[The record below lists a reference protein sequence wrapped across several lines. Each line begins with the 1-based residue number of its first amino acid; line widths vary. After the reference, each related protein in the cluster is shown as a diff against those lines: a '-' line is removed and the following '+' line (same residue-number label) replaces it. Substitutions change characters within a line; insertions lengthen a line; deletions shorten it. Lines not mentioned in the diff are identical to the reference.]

1 VEHRLRRYGAVF
13 IIPAIYLLL
22 ALATTFP
29 FVVHPQQTLTA
40 PLLGDVAGSVAK
52 YQTLIR
58 EEGNPFAG
66 PHLVTIGYP
75 YGVSIPAGVDRIAF
89 PYVAF
94 MWGASLL
101 LGPVAAHGLLTV
113 LGYTLTAVITFL
125 FVRRVTGSNGAG
137 LVAGL
142 AYGFWPHM
150 YLIAAAAPA
159 YMHMWMFILPLWAWF
174 ELAMAPTPPRGLIAG
189 VAALPAIFWTPYYL
203 LHVSVI
209 IGACLTVV
217 VVRALV
223 LRQAGGRR
231 LASVGVALAV
241 PLLAVAA
248 STVVLGLSGHSG
260 VPTRALEDAFQESAH
275 PLMYLLPGH
284 GSIWG
289 PAPYQLLVRLVPRA
303 EYVNS
308 YLGISVIVLAL
319 VALAAAFRDWLRGRT
334 AALTSPTVVATL
346 LAGAVAVSCFLFSL
360 PPHLAGNRIPMPD
373 ALVIAVQPAFRAGQ
387 RFVMPLMGGMAV
399 LAGLGSSAI
408 LRRIR
413 WPQLVPLVAVGLAL
427 VVGLDLFARHY
438 DGYTGRPDSVTAIPQ
453 LPALAALANEPYGA
467 TFEFVNRGRINIM
480 SGINPCLLQPQHGK
494 TLVDTCGLV
503 SQSPEF
509 SSWDAR
515 RSCDTLAEMR
525 IAGVRYVIVDATL
538 HDILSCFSGPLAGK
552 ADKIASDQ
560 LVAVY
565 RLN

>member
-1 VEHRLRRYGAVF
+1 MDHRLRRNGALF

-29 FVVHPQQTLTA
+29 FVLHPQQTLTA
-40 PLLGDVAGSVAK
+40 PLSGDVAGSVAK
-52 YQTLIR
+52 YQTLIK
-58 EEGNPFAG
+58 EERNPFEG

-101 LGPVAAHGLLTV
+101 FGPIAAHGVLTV
-113 LGYTLTAVITFL
+113 LGYTLTAIITFL

-174 ELAMAPTPPRGLIAG
+174 ELAMAPTPGRGLIAG
-189 VAALPAIFWTPYYL
+189 VASLPAIFWTPYYL

-209 IGACLTVV
+209 IGACLVV
-217 VVRALV
+217 IVVRALI
-223 LRQAGGRR
+223 LRQ
-231 LASVGVALAV
+231 VGVRTLAPVGLALVV
-241 PLLAVAA
+241 PMLAVAG
-248 STVVLGLSGHSG
+248 STAVLALSGHSG
-260 VPTRALEDAFQESAH
+260 VPTRPIEDAFQESAH

-289 PAPYQLLVRLVPRA
+289 PAPYKLLVRLVPRA

-308 YLGISVIVLAL
+308 YLGISVIVLGL
-319 VALAAAFRDWLRGRT
+319 IALATAFRDWLRSGA

-346 LAGAVAVSCFLFSL
+346 LAGAVVASCFLFSL
-360 PPHLAGNRIPMPD
+360 PPHLAANRIPTPD

-399 LAGLGSSAI
+399 LAGFGCSTI

-413 WPQLVPLVAVGLAL
+413 SPHLAPLVAVGLAL

-438 DGYTGRPDSVTAIPQ
+438 DGYTGRPDSVTQLPQ
-453 LPALAALANEPYGA
+453 VPALAALADEPYGA
-467 TFEFVNRGRINIM
+467 TFEFINRGRVNVM
-480 SGINPCLLQPQHGK
+480 SAINPCLLQPQHGK
-494 TLVDTCGLV
+494 TLVDTCGLAV
-503 SQSPEF
+503 QNPEF
-509 SSWDAR
+509 ASWDAR
-515 RSCDTLAEMR
+515 RTCDVLPEMR

-538 HDILSCFSGPLAGK
+538 RDILSCFDGPLAGK
-552 ADKIASDQ
+552 ADKIAADQ